1 MVYGFISSLD
11 DETTKAFFRSKRISV
26 NNIYSTG
33 GLGALAEDLKTGD
46 VVYVI
51 SCNRFASVRQVYTFA
66 RFCAD
71 RGIILHFVAEPY
83 LDIGNG
89 KTWRPVVAS
98 TIASMV
104 ESEQKAKQM
113 MVNGFK
119 MNDSQWEYTFR
130 CFEMMNLDILS
141 HVFSAD
147 GVLKRGS

>member
-11 DETTKAFFRSKRISV
+11 DETTKAFFRSNRIPT

-33 GLGALAEDLKTGD
+33 GLGTLAEDLKTGD

-89 KTWRPVVAS
+89 KTWRPAVAS

-119 MNDSQWEYTFR
+119 MSE
-130 CFEMMNLDILS
+130 S
-141 HVFSAD
+141 
-147 GVLKRGS
+147 